1 MSIDKRNDCDTAA
14 RNEEAGIGFP
24 QSSILGPQS
33 SIVTRVKICGITH
46 VEDVLAAAHSGADAI
61 GLVFYERSPRHV
73 SITQAA
79 QLAAALPP
87 FVSVV
92 GLFVNAEAA
101 VVREV
106 LASVPL
112 DLLQFH
118 GDESPEF
125 CAQFAKPYL
134 KAIRVKAGVDLLQCA
149 ARFHTAKGLLL
160 DAHVEGIAGGTGATF
175 DWALIPK
182 QLPLPV
188 ILSGGLDAENV
199 AAAIKQVRPYA
210 VDVSSGV
217 EASKG
222 IKDTAKVATFIN
234 EVKRTDVQLSR

>member
-1 MSIDKRNDCDTAA
+1 
-14 RNEEAGIGFP
+14 
-24 QSSILGPQS
+24 
-33 SIVTRVKICGITH
+33 VTRIKICGITR
-46 VEDVLAAAHSGADAI
+46 VEDALAAAHSGANAI

-73 SITQAA
+73 SIAQAR
-79 QLAAALPP
+79 QLAEALPP
-87 FVSVV
+87 FVSAV
-92 GLFVNAEAA
+92 GLFVNTEAA
-101 VVREV
+101 FVHAV

-112 DLLQFH
+112 DILQFH
-118 GDESPEF
+118 GDEPAEF

-149 ARFHTAKGLLL
+149 SDFRSAKGLLL

-188 ILSGGLDAENV
+188 ILSGGLNAENV

-222 IKDTAKVATFIN
+222 IKDAAKIAAFIN
-234 EVKRTDVQLSR
+234 EVKNIDLQLSR